1 MTEIGLIGA
10 TGIAERAILRPAGAR
25 ADVRVRA
32 VAASDPVRAKEFAS
46 RHEIP
51 VVHNDYQSLLADPEI
66 DTVYISLHNS
76 AHHRW
81 AVRAAVAGKRVI
93 VEKPLCLSDGEVAEL
108 AFAAEEAQV
117 FEAVAT
123 IGHPWQDT
131 VRGFVHD
138 ENYGALRTVETRLTF
153 AVPTPGGYRDHPEL
167 GGGIFYDSASYW
179 LQALQATVGLDEP
192 LEVSGSS
199 AFDGPNGVDYEFRA
213 TISWPSGTAA
223 VLDCTFGDQHVAD
236 HIFTFDQAVIKARN
250 FLRPM
255 AGPLPVNLVILTTT
269 GPRKVISFPATSYY
283 ESQLARILGTPNA
296 PDGSTGES
304 GGSSGSSG
312 RGESDGDTAPTPRDS
327 ILPSS
332 SDYGASG
339 APPGSPGD
347 DLVDAGVR
355 VRLMGE
361 IYAAAKGGRG

>member
-32 VAASDPVRAKEFAS
+32 VAAGDPVRAKEFAS

-51 VVHNDYQSLLADPEI
+51 VVHEDYQSLLADPEI

-93 VEKPLCLSDGEVAEL
+93 VEKPLCLSGEEVAEL
-108 AFAAEEAQV
+108 EFAAEETQV

-131 VRGFVHD
+131 VRGFVQD
-138 ENYGALRTVETRLTF
+138 QNYGVLRSVETRLTF
-153 AVPTPGGYRDHPEL
+153 AVPAPGGYRDHPDL

-199 AFDGPNGVDYEFRA
+199 DFDGPNGVDYSFHAAIR
-213 TISWPSGTAA
+213 WPSGTKA
-223 VLDCTFGDQHVAD
+223 VLNCNFGEQHTAD

-255 AGPLPVNLVILTTT
+255 AGPVPVNLVVVPTT
-269 GPRKVISFPATSYY
+269 GDRKVLAFPATSYY
-283 ESQLARILGTPNA
+283 ESQLTRILGTP
-296 PDGSTGES
+296 PDHTE
-304 GGSSGSSG
+304 
-312 RGESDGDTAPTPRDS
+312 DGA
-327 ILPSS
+327 
-332 SDYGASG
+332 A
-339 APPGSPGD
+339 GD
-347 DLVDAGVR
+347 DLVAAGAR
-355 VRLMGE
+355 VRLMAE